1 MKKTRYLFLGA
12 QINCDTNYLVHKLE
26 TMSKQGWKLT
36 KVGAVLTFKRA
47 EPEDLQFQVDYLSTD
62 MTWASSEDSFV
73 MDYRQICQDSGWNYC
88 GNFQHLFI
96 FSAPTK
102 QEVTPLQTDE
112 DIKRKTLT
120 TIAIKNMSYFILP
133 LCLILFQN
141 GLTLDV
147 YEIQNLFHN
156 LMFICNWIIIIGSL
170 TYISL
175 TFLQVV
181 RSNGYLKTSYLN
193 TLPKVIPIL
202 FNLYMGLLVT
212 LFGSA
217 LLSLMFT
224 SISSGLSRA
233 IFLMLLM
240 MGGLSLVTNHIIR
253 NTTFNRGK
261 KILLSLACGLITFF
275 TIIHGTLYFTST
287 TTLKDESPLPFEL
300 PEALQSAQS
309 GEVYFERSSSLILSD
324 YISFSNDRF
333 NFDFY
338 QLRTSVFNQFLDK
351 ILAEQKTYS
360 YQYLKSSTHAPFNYE
375 IYETETNQLKGYI
388 LSDGINV
395 LIFKFYDEDLNEYDM
410 QSAVSKL
417 FTQLSES

>member
-1 MKKTRYLFLGA
+1 MKKRRYLFLGA
-12 QINCDTNYLVHKLE
+12 QINWDTNYLVHKLE
-26 TMSKQGWKLT
+26 TMAKQGWKLT

-47 EPEDLQFQVDYLSTD
+47 EPEDLQFEVDYLGAD

-73 MDYRQICQDSGWNYC
+73 MDYRQICQDSGWTYH

-96 FSAPTK
+96 FSAPAT

-112 DIKRKTLT
+112 DIRRKTLT
-120 TIAIKNMSYFILP
+120 TLAIKNLSYLILLP
-133 LCLILFQN
+133 CLILFQN

-147 YEIQNLFHN
+147 YEMTNFFHN
-156 LMFICNWIIIIGSL
+156 LMFICNWIMLIGSL

-181 RSNGYLKTSYLN
+181 RINGYLKTSYLN
-193 TLPKVIPIL
+193 TLPKVIRIV
-202 FNLYMGLLVT
+202 FNLYMGLLIT

-217 LLSLMFT
+217 LLILMFT

-240 MGGLSLVTNHIIR
+240 MGGLTLVTNHIIR

-287 TTLKDESPLPFEL
+287 TPLNDESPLSFEL
-300 PEALQSAQS
+300 PESLQSTQS
-309 GEVYFERSSSLILSD
+309 REVYFERSSSLILSD
-324 YISFSNDRF
+324 YISFSNDRL

-338 QLRTSVFNQFLDK
+338 QFRTPAFNQFLDK
-351 ILAEQKTYS
+351 ILAEQNTYS
-360 YQYLKSSTHAPFNYE
+360 YQYLTSSTHTPFDYE
-375 IYETETNQLKGYI
+375 IYETKTNQLKGYI
-388 LSDGINV
+388 LSDDVNV
-395 LIFKFYDEDLNEYDM
+395 LIFKFYDEDLNEYDL

-417 FTQLSES
+417 FTQLSDS